1 VSATELAEL
10 IRAHQP
16 CVVLTGAGVSTES
29 GIPDFRSPTG
39 LWADFDPLDYASIRS
54 FRSDPARVWSF
65 YALRYEA
72 LTRAEPN
79 AGHLA
84 LAELERR
91 GLVRAVITQNI
102 DLLHARAGTRELVE
116 VHGSIRTASCPRCH
130 RAYAVD
136 EVLER
141 LPVPA
146 CDDDGTVLKPDVV
159 FFGELLPEAAIDR
172 AFELARAAELLVV
185 VGSTLEVYPVA
196 GLPLEAKRFAIVNV
210 GPTALDDRALLRVD
224 GKAGDVLPALL

>member
-1 VSATELAEL
+1 MSAAELAAL

-39 LWADFDPLDYASIRS
+39 LWAQYDPLDYASIRS
-54 FRSDPARVWSF
+54 FRADPARVWTF

-91 GLVRAVITQNI
+91 GLVQAVITQNI
-102 DLLHARAGTRELVE
+102 DMLHERAGTRELVE
-116 VHGSIRTASCPRCH
+116 VHGSIRTASCPTCGR
-130 RAYAVD
+130 RYGVED
-136 EVLER
+136 VLAR

-146 CDDDGTVLKPDVV
+146 CDDDGAVLKPDVV

-172 AFELARAAELLVV
+172 AYQLARGAELLLV
-185 VGSTLEVYPVA
+185 VGSTLEVHPVA
-196 GLPLEAKRFAIVNV
+196 ALPLEAKRFAIANV
-210 GPTALDDRALLRVD
+210 GPTALDRQAALRVE
-224 GKAGDVLPALL
+224 GRAGEILPALL

>member
-1 VSATELAEL
+1 HLRTWLRAYSYTRHMSVAELAAL

-39 LWADFDPLDYASIRS
+39 LWAQYDPLDYASIRS
-54 FRSDPARVWSF
+54 FRADPARVWSF

-91 GLVRAVITQNI
+91 G
-102 DLLHARAGTRELVE
+102 
-116 VHGSIRTASCPRCH
+116 
-130 RAYAVD
+130 
-136 EVLER
+136 
-141 LPVPA
+141 
-146 CDDDGTVLKPDVV
+146 
-159 FFGELLPEAAIDR
+159 
-172 AFELARAAELLVV
+172 
-185 VGSTLEVYPVA
+185 
-196 GLPLEAKRFAIVNV
+196 
-210 GPTALDDRALLRVD
+210 
-224 GKAGDVLPALL
+224 